1 MPFLRIDFRDLFR
14 FFSSCSTAQVH
25 NRQGQASQSLQIAP
39 FDPNYTYGNTSA
51 TTTFYDPT
59 DTVWNS
65 YTGGAYQE
73 AVSALSTIPD
83 KAYEGYSA
91 PEYTTFGMEY
101 SPDYDGNG
109 SGELKLRDLSFGLF
123 GKRHRSE
130 GGAII

>member
-1 MPFLRIDFRDLFR
+1 M
-14 FFSSCSTAQVH
+14 
-25 NRQGQASQSLQIAP
+25 
-39 FDPNYTYGNTSA
+39 
-51 TTTFYDPT
+51 
-59 DTVWNS
+59 WNS

-109 SGELKLRDLSFGLF
+109 SGELSSRRKSRSLRREMSL
-123 GKRHRSE
+123 
-130 GGAII
+130 